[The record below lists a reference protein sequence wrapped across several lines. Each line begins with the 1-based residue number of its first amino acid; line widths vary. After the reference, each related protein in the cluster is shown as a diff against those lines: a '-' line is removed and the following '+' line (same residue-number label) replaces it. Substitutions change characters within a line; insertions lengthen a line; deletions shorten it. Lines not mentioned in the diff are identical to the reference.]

1 MSLFNISTIYLKEV
15 KEIVRDRRTLMFMIL
30 FPTILM
36 PVILNVTTEFM
47 EKAEKKA
54 SSEVI
59 KYAIFGGDQLPALA
73 EAFASDASFE
83 KVELANLDE
92 VKDAIRD
99 NRIGLAL
106 GVPSDAAALV
116 AANEQVVVD
125 LYYDNAALVSKVKS
139 RASEKLESISNTR
152 RDERLD
158 SMGVVGMSAREQLLE
173 PISVR
178 QRGVASKREVIGAAA
193 GGFLPYMFIIFC
205 FLGCLYPAIDLGA
218 GEKERGTL
226 ETLLLSPVPR
236 HHMVLGKFLV
246 VFSCGV
252 TSSILSIASMAIWLF
267 TKVGQ
272 MPPEI
277 SAVLDSITALDLT
290 LLASM
295 LIPIAAMFA
304 ALLLA
309 ISIFARSFKEAQA
322 YATPLNF
329 LVILPAMLVMIP
341 GVELDWTWAMVPITN
356 IALSVKELIK
366 GTMDYTMFVAI
377 LGSSTAIAGGLLFA
391 CTKWFQR
398 EAVLFRA

>member
-15 KEIVRDRRTLMFMIL
+15 REIVRDRRTLMFMIL
-30 FPTILM
+30 LPTILM
-36 PVILNVTTEFM
+36 PVILNVTSEFM
-47 EKAEKKA
+47 QKAEKKA
-54 SSEVI
+54 STEVI
-59 KYAIFGGDQLPALA
+59 KYAIFGADQMPELA
-73 EAFASDASFE
+73 ASFANDPSFE
-83 KVELANLDE
+83 KVDLASIDD
-92 VKDAIRD
+92 VKDAIRAD
-99 NRIGLAL
+99 KIAMAL
-106 GVPSDAAALV
+106 SLPSDTAQIFAAG
-116 AANEQVVVD
+116 EQVVVD
-125 LYYDNAALVSKVKS
+125 LYFDNAALVSKVKS
-139 RASEKLESISNTR
+139 RASDKLESFSNDR
-152 RDERLD
+152 RDERLGKL
-158 SMGVVGMSAREQLLE
+158 GVQGMSAREQILE
-173 PISVR
+173 PVSVR
-178 QRGVASKREVIGAAA
+178 SRGVASQREVIGAAA

-226 ETLLLSPVPR
+226 ETLLLTPVPR
-236 HHMVLGKFLV
+236 YQLVIGKFLV

-277 SAVLDSITALDLT
+277 AAVLDSISVLDLV
-290 LLASM
+290 LLGSM

-304 ALLLA
+304 AVLLA

-356 IALSVKELIK
+356 IALAVKELIK

-377 LGSSTAIAGGLLFA
+377 LGSSSVIAGGLLFA